1 MKVMV
6 LVKATQA
13 SETGVMPTAQLL
25 EDMGRFNEELTTAGV
40 MKDLGGL
47 KPTSQGARVTFSGK
61 DRTVRRGPFEN
72 TSELAAGYWLWEVE
86 SLDEAIEWVKR
97 CPNPMPGVSDIEIRP
112 LYSMED
118 LLAEANKG

>member
-6 LVKATQA
+6 LVKATRA
-13 SETGVMPTAQLL
+13 REEGVMPTAQLL
-25 EDMGRFNEELTTAGV
+25 EDMDRFNQELAAAGV

-72 TSELAAGYWLWEVE
+72 TSDLAAGYWLWEVN

-97 CPNPMPGVSDIEIRP
+97 CPSPMPGVSDIEIRP
-112 LYSMED
+112 LYSMEE
-118 LLAEANKG
+118 LLVEAKQG